1 VKPRLTKLRC
11 AICDRR
17 LREGEYV
24 YSRFTRQRYCIDVQ
38 RHTEI
43 ARKKKRKGGRE
54 APSPT

>member
-1 VKPRLTKLRC
+1 MKPRLTKLRC

-38 RHTEI
+38 RHAEI
-43 ARKKKRKGGRE
+43 ARKKRR
-54 APSPT
+54 ARA